1 MVLILILAVLLLGV
15 AVGLGVWALVEP
27 RARRHENLAGIDAYG
42 YSSAAQGGVKPPR
55 KPIVS
60 IDEVA
65 TSLGDFV
72 ARRIVNFRE
81 SDTQRELIS
90 AGFYRIGAR
99 RFLGYRALAAII
111 LPILVVWL
119 LSLNGASPGMIVL
132 CAVAAFALGWV
143 GPNFYVHRKAAHRLM
158 VIDEGLPALID
169 LLVVTLEAG
178 VAFSG
183 ALKMAA
189 ERLTGPLGDEIRL
202 TVQEQALGLSM
213 LEALENFLRR
223 CNTPNVRSFV
233 RAMVQGDRLGVSI
246 GTILR
251 NQAIE
256 MRARQR
262 AMVTER
268 AQKAPIKILFPL
280 VFLIFPAMFLIIL
293 GPAMFQISKS
303 LKG

>member
-1 MVLILILAVLLLGV
+1 MVLILILAVLLIGV
-15 AVGLGVWALVEP
+15 AVGLGVWAVVEP

-42 YSSAAQGGVKPPR
+42 YSSAAEGGAKPPR

-65 TSLGDFV
+65 TSVGDFV

-90 AGFYRIGAR
+90 AGFYKIGAR

-119 LSLNGASPGMIVL
+119 LTLDGASPATIVL
-132 CAVAAFALGWV
+132 CAVAAFALGWI

-158 VIDEGLPALID
+158 EIDEGLPALID

-183 ALKMAA
+183 RA
-189 ERLTGPLGDEIRL
+189 EDGGRPADRPARRRDPADGSGAGARPLDARSAREPP
-202 TVQEQALGLSM
+202 
-213 LEALENFLRR
+213 EALRH
-223 CNTPNVRSFV
+223 T
-233 RAMVQGDRLGVSI
+233 
-246 GTILR
+246 
-251 NQAIE
+251 
-256 MRARQR
+256 
-262 AMVTER
+262 
-268 AQKAPIKILFPL
+268 
-280 VFLIFPAMFLIIL
+280 
-293 GPAMFQISKS
+293 
-303 LKG
+303 